1 MALLVHRPSSGYLVP
16 QRISVAEQPAPGH
29 SAAEQR
35 DFRASGRGV
44 PVGVQHREPP
54 LHDLYGRSEVTV
66 CDEFLSFRQVGLRC
80 LPLFIVILLSFYC
93 HFSSESHHF
102 FNRMSTENLQS
113 FSRRTEPFFNRK
125 LTFLPPIFGPLEGNP
140 LPIRTCPKSATKR
153 SKNGRKTVENGLN
166 QSEKSCLNGNEIA
179 PRRCEGRLWAQPDR
193 ICRADICGETSV
205 IFSVRS
211 VKSP

>member
-93 HFSSESHHF
+93 HF
-102 FNRMSTENLQS
+102 
-113 FSRRTEPFFNRK
+113 
-125 LTFLPPIFGPLEGNP
+125 I
-140 LPIRTCPKSATKR
+140 
-153 SKNGRKTVENGLN
+153 
-166 QSEKSCLNGNEIA
+166 
-179 PRRCEGRLWAQPDR
+179 
-193 ICRADICGETSV
+193 V
-205 IFSVRS
+205 IFHQKAIISSIECPRKIFNPSQEERS
-211 VKSP
+211 HSSIEN